1 MVRVA
6 RWSSSQVR
14 FSPKNI
20 DVFRMG
26 GGVEPKGLRGY
37 GRARMESLHSVVTF
51 RD

>member
-1 MVRVA
+1 MVVV
-6 RWSSSQVR
+6 SSEV
-14 FSPKNI
+14 SPKNI